1 MSARRR
7 VLVES
12 MMSNQWMESAIFS
25 VGRGWPDIC
34 KKYYLCKLIYIAK
47 IVQKLMKTKSEV
59 GVIADAMLEK
69 KAQDVVSLDLTKI
82 GTAIADHFVIC
93 NADSTTQVVAIS
105 DNVEEMMEKEYG
117 RSVLRKQGRENAFW
131 IILDYSDIV
140 VHIFKTDQRLFYR
153 LEDLWAD
160 AVKTT
165 YTDSKD

>member
-1 MSARRR
+1 
-7 VLVES
+7 
-12 MMSNQWMESAIFS
+12 
-25 VGRGWPDIC
+25 
-34 KKYYLCKLIYIAK
+34 
-47 IVQKLMKTKSEV
+47 MKTKSEV

-93 NADSTTQVVAIS
+93 NADATTQVVAIS
-105 DNVEEMMEKEYG
+105 DYVEEMMEKEYG

-160 AVKTT
+160 AVKTN
-165 YTDSKD
+165 YTDPQD

>member
-1 MSARRR
+1 MNDEIR
-7 VLVES
+7 
-12 MMSNQWMESAIFS
+12 
-25 VGRGWPDIC
+25 
-34 KKYYLCKLIYIAK
+34 
-47 IVQKLMKTKSEV
+47 
-59 GVIADAMLEK
+59 VIADAMLEK

-105 DNVEEMMEKEYG
+105 DYVEEMMEKHCD
-117 RSVLRKQGRENAFW
+117 RSVVRKQGRENAFW

-160 AVKTT
+160 AVKTV
-165 YTDSKD
+165 YSSEN

>member
-1 MSARRR
+1 M
-7 VLVES
+7 
-12 MMSNQWMESAIFS
+12 N
-25 VGRGWPDIC
+25 
-34 KKYYLCKLIYIAK
+34 
-47 IVQKLMKTKSEV
+47 TSEEIL
-59 GVIADAMLEK
+59 VIAEAMQEK
-69 KAQDVVSLDLTKI
+69 KAQNVVSLDLTKI

-105 DNVEEMMEKEYG
+105 DYVEEMMEKEYG

-160 AVKTT
+160 AVKTNF
-165 YTDSKD
+165 TDSEA

>member
-1 MSARRR
+1 MSASRR

-12 MMSNQWMESAIFS
+12 ILSNQWMESAIFS
-25 VGRGWPDIC
+25 VGCGWPDIC
-34 KKYYLCKLIYIAK
+34 KNNYLCKFNYIAK